1 MTSEYSLSVIG
12 YIRTPFREKFGIPRQ
27 SGLVDVP
34 SEIAMLPGF
43 DKPAMFEG
51 LEAFSHIWVSF
62 LFHRC
67 IQQGWKEKVRPPRL
81 GGNRSKGVF
90 ATRSPFRPNH
100 LGLSVV
106 RLEKL
111 LIEQGRVS
119 LQVLGADMLDG
130 TPVVDIKPYVPYV
143 DAVGEAVA
151 GFAHEAPAAVLKV
164 VFSSSAKRQL
174 QHVSGGTKLR
184 KLIERLIALD
194 PRPAYKKEVAKN
206 RVYGML
212 LENSNIR
219 WRVDRDVA
227 TILDVEIQPQ

>member
-1 MTSEYSLSVIG
+1 MTSEYFLSVIG
-12 YIRTPFREKFGIPRQ
+12 HIKTPFREKFGIPRQ
-27 SGLVDVP
+27 SGLVDVAG
-34 SEIAMLPGF
+34 EIAMLPGF

-62 LFHRC
+62 LFHQC
-67 IQQGWKEKVRPPRL
+67 INQGWKEKVRPPRL
-81 GGNRSKGVF
+81 GGNLSKGVF
-90 ATRSPFRPNH
+90 STRSPFRPNH

-119 LQVLGADMLDG
+119 LQVLGADLLDG

-143 DAVGEAVA
+143 DAIGDAFA
-151 GFAHEAPAAVLKV
+151 GFADDPPGTVLKV
-164 VFSSSAKRQL
+164 VFSSSAEKQL
-174 QHVSGGTKLR
+174 QHMSVGTTLKN
-184 KLIERLIALD
+184 LIEQLIALD
-194 PRPAYKKEVAKN
+194 PRPAYQKEAATD
-206 RVYGML
+206 RVYGMC

-219 WRVDRDVA
+219 WRVERNVA